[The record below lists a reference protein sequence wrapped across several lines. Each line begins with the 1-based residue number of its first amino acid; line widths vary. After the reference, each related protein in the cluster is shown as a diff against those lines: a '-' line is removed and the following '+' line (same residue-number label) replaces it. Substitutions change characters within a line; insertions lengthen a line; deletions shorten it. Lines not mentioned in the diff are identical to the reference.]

1 MVTRQEAVLS
11 FVKFNKFA
19 KQLIYDICIGGNTK
33 LTSYA
38 EELLQFEQWK
48 EDIMLYINFNPDPI
62 IIEKIASLGS
72 PEMLESYINDGK
84 DTLPQNTLDALTG
97 VVNAMYSIHDLC
109 YNINQESKGKFRY
122 LVDEFANEE
131 AAALFD
137 RAVSAGYL
145 TAEYQPKG
153 DTDNYTLKIIAFAI
167 GELLHLTMRHK
178 WSHFEEQWSINRAN
192 KLSTLPISERQF
204 KRSGKLMQLYPEVDF
219 TMLTAPNE
227 DKYFDAAYGARRV
240 RALYQELL
248 DHGYISPDT
257 TVEDFLSIFNLGNQT
272 TRKPIE
278 WMKSQQHLSY
288 FIYYTFSKTN
298 KDYWVKTVACFSV
311 NGHAPHKGSLVTGLV
326 AMQRKPNFG
335 TFDVELK
342 RIASKYNNG

>member
-72 PEMLESYINDGK
+72 PEMLENYINDGK

-97 VVNAMYSIHDLC
+97 VVNAMNSIHDLC

-178 WSHFEEQWSINRAN
+178 WSHFEEQWGINRAN
-192 KLSTLPISERQF
+192 KLSTLPISDRQI
-204 KRSGKLMQLYPEVDF
+204 
-219 TMLTAPNE
+219 E
-227 DKYFDAAYGARRV
+227 D
-240 RALYQELL
+240 
-248 DHGYISPDT
+248 
-257 TVEDFLSIFNLGNQT
+257 
-272 TRKPIE
+272 RK
-278 WMKSQQHLSY
+278 
-288 FIYYTFSKTN
+288 
-298 KDYWVKTVACFSV
+298 SV
-311 NGHAPHKGSLVTGLV
+311 V
-326 AMQRKPNFG
+326 
-335 TFDVELK
+335 
-342 RIASKYNNG
+342 

>member
-72 PEMLESYINDGK
+72 PEMLENYINDGK

-97 VVNAMYSIHDLC
+97 VVNAMNSIHDLC
-109 YNINQESKGKFRY
+109 YNINQESKGKFKY

-167 GELLHLTMRHK
+167 GELLHLTIRHK
-178 WSHFEEQWSINRAN
+178 
-192 KLSTLPISERQF
+192 
-204 KRSGKLMQLYPEVDF
+204 
-219 TMLTAPNE
+219 
-227 DKYFDAAYGARRV
+227 
-240 RALYQELL
+240 
-248 DHGYISPDT
+248 
-257 TVEDFLSIFNLGNQT
+257 
-272 TRKPIE
+272 
-278 WMKSQQHLSY
+278 
-288 FIYYTFSKTN
+288 
-298 KDYWVKTVACFSV
+298 C
-311 NGHAPHKGSLVTGLV
+311 
-326 AMQRKPNFG
+326 
-335 TFDVELK
+335 
-342 RIASKYNNG
+342 

>member
-72 PEMLESYINDGK
+72 PEMLENYINDGK

-97 VVNAMYSIHDLC
+97 VVNAMNSIHDLC

-167 GELLHLTMRHK
+167 SELLHLTMRHK
-178 WSHFEEQWSINRAN
+178 WSHFEEQWGINRAN

-204 KRSGKLMQLYPEVDF
+204 KRAGKLMQL
-219 TMLTAPNE
+219 
-227 DKYFDAAYGARRV
+227 
-240 RALYQELL
+240 
-248 DHGYISPDT
+248 
-257 TVEDFLSIFNLGNQT
+257 EDFLSIFNLGNQT

-288 FIYYTFSKTN
+288 FIYFTFSKTN

>member
-1 MVTRQEAVLS
+1 
-11 FVKFNKFA
+11 
-19 KQLIYDICIGGNTK
+19 
-33 LTSYA
+33 
-38 EELLQFEQWK
+38 
-48 EDIMLYINFNPDPI
+48 
-62 IIEKIASLGS
+62 
-72 PEMLESYINDGK
+72 
-84 DTLPQNTLDALTG
+84 
-97 VVNAMYSIHDLC
+97 
-109 YNINQESKGKFRY
+109 
-122 LVDEFANEE
+122 
-131 AAALFD
+131 
-137 RAVSAGYL
+137 
-145 TAEYQPKG
+145 
-153 DTDNYTLKIIAFAI
+153 
-167 GELLHLTMRHK
+167 
-178 WSHFEEQWSINRAN
+178 
-192 KLSTLPISERQF
+192 
-204 KRSGKLMQLYPEVDF
+204 MQLYPEVDF

-288 FIYYTFSKTN
+288 FIYY
-298 KDYWVKTVACFSV
+298 
-311 NGHAPHKGSLVTGLV
+311 GHAPHKGSLVTGLV